1 MKLEKINLSILE
13 VEFKDDD
20 FEMVEKEK
28 ETVPVVLTNRALNY
42 AHENG
47 IIESSLISDLIGLS
61 NMTDENMEMLE
72 DIKILKTI
80 YTGYIGGQF
89 LLGKIEPDHTF
100 SEFTERYHTHPME
113 QVQIYQKLLIGKDN
127 NFVKEIEKSTK
138 KGTEKG
144 EKK

>member
-61 NMTDENMEMLE
+61 NMGDENMEMLE

-100 SEFTERYHTHPME
+100 EQFTERYHTHPME